1 MLWGC
6 VGTVRDDS
14 LVAYLSAIFK
24 RFIRHQKGWRYLRPF
39 ASRLSQ
45 SIMGRPMRNQF
56 LLLFLSTA
64 LASCGGSQL
73 GGAGSVSDVKIVE
86 SDGLPEPTRLDL
98 FEQNRPYLIG
108 PFDKLTIDVFGI
120 QELSKQE
127 VQTDAGGR
135 ISFPLAGILEA
146 AGKTP
151 GELEE
156 EIESRLRGQYVRD
169 PQVTV
174 NLKET
179 VSQVIT
185 IDGQVR
191 EPGLYP
197 VIGKMTLMRAV
208 AVAKGT
214 AEFAKLDDVVIFRT
228 VNGQKM
234 AALYNLKSIRRGIY
248 SDPEVFA
255 NDVVVVGDSTA
266 RRLFKD
272 ALQLVPLL
280 TTPIIVALQQP

>member
-1 MLWGC
+1 M
-6 VGTVRDDS
+6 RS
-14 LVAYLSAIFK
+14 
-24 RFIRHQKGWRYLRPF
+24 RFL
-39 ASRLSQ
+39 
-45 SIMGRPMRNQF
+45 F
-56 LLLFLSTA
+56 LLLSTA
-64 LASCGGSQL
+64 LASCGGGSQL
-73 GGAGSVSDVKIVE
+73 GGAGSVSNVTVVDNDV
-86 SDGLPEPTRLDL
+86 LPEPTRLDL

-120 QELSKQE
+120 EELSKQE

-135 ISFPLAGILEA
+135 ISFPLAGIMEA

-156 EIESRLRGQYVRD
+156 EIEGRLRGQYVRD

-228 VNGQKM
+228 VNGQKL
-234 AALYNLKSIRRGIY
+234 AALYNLRAIRRGIY
-248 SDPEVFA
+248 NDPEVFA

-272 ALQLVPLL
+272 ALQLVPLI
-280 TTPIIVALQQP
+280 TTPLVVALQN